1 MAELDIAA
9 PASPPAT
16 NPFAGLMAQ
25 PAVRKSLPALAGLAA
40 LGGVGALYLMLA
52 SEPQRMLYS
61 SLTDEERAQVV
72 ATLDSGAI
80 DYTIDNATGAI
91 NVAEDDLYRARM
103 LVAGNGA
110 LAAPETSE
118 DMLNGIPLGASRT
131 LEGERLK
138 LARER
143 ELVRTISEID
153 GIESVRVHLAT
164 PERSV
169 FVREKTA
176 PSASVMV
183 RLARGR
189 SLDPAQVDA
198 IVNLVA
204 GSVPGMAS
212 KDVRVVDQNG
222 ALLSDPADG
231 SGEALERQRA
241 FEAKLREQVAQLL
254 TPLLGEGNFSTEVQV
269 ELVQEESTKARESYD
284 KEGIV
289 QAESESQSVR
299 SAPGAAGGVPGVLAN
314 TPPPPA
320 VLEEAAPQGGAL
332 GQPGSPSDSQ
342 SSASRNYALGREVQV
357 TSSAPGGL
365 ARLSVAVAVS
375 ADALKKI
382 APADEAKLQGLISA
396 AVGAQAQRGDTV
408 TVMTGK
414 FDPVV
419 TEELPFYQS
428 DWFAMALR
436 YGGALVALLLV
447 LLLGVRPLLAI
458 LRGDKAVAEEAE
470 EIEQDD
476 ELPAPEVHP
485 AGQLAPP
492 ANLTEQVALARRL
505 AVEQPDR
512 AVNALQRMLI
522 AKPGEA

>member
-1 MAELDIAA
+1 MAELDTSA
-9 PASPPAT
+9 PQTPPAV
-16 NPFAGLMAQ
+16 NPFTGFMAQ

-40 LGGVGALYLMLA
+40 IGGVGALYLMLA

-61 SLTDEERAQVV
+61 TLTDAERAHVV

-80 DYTIDNATGAI
+80 GYTIDNATGAI
-91 NVAEDDLYRARM
+91 TVAEDDLYRARM
-103 LVAGNGA
+103 LVAGNEA

-118 DMLNGIPLGASRT
+118 DMLGAIPLGASRT

-143 ELVRTISEID
+143 ELVRTIGEID
-153 GIESVRVHLAT
+153 GIESVRVHLAA

-241 FEAKLREQVAQLL
+241 YEAKLREQIAQLL
-254 TPLLGEGNFSTEVQV
+254 VPLLGEGNFSSEVQV

-284 KEGIV
+284 KQGIV
-289 QAESESQSVR
+289 QAESESRSVR
-299 SAPGAAGGVPGVLAN
+299 SAPGEAGGVPGVLAN

-320 VLEEAAPQGGAL
+320 VLAEEAPQGGAPGVT
-332 GQPGSPSDSQ
+332 GQASDSQ
-342 SSASRNYALGREVQV
+342 SSASRNYALGREVEV

-365 ARLSVAVAVS
+365 ARISVAVAVS
-375 ADALKKI
+375 TAALKKI
-382 APADEAKLQGLISA
+382 APANEAKLQALVSA

-414 FDPVV
+414 FEPVV
-419 TEELPFYQS
+419 AEELPFYQA

-436 YGGALVALLLV
+436 YGGALLALLLV

-458 LRGDKAVAEEAE
+458 LRGDKAGETAPEDEAE
-470 EIEQDD
+470 ETD
-476 ELPAPEVHP
+476 EEAGPAS
-485 AGQLAPP
+485 AAQLAPP
-492 ANLTEQVALARRL
+492 ANLPEQVALARRL
-505 AVEQPDR
+505 AAEQPDR
-512 AVNALQRMLI
+512 AVTALQRMLV